1 MVSPDQ
7 HQSCY
12 IMLAL
17 KKFKIFT
24 ISNSAYFVFFCERMK
39 LHSREYTV
47 QTTHTHTLKF
57 GISFWRSQKATQ
69 CIAQTLKDLAIY
81 GY

>member
-24 ISNSAYFVFFCERMK
+24 ISNSAYFDFFCERMK
-39 LHSREYTV
+39 LHSREFPV
-47 QTTHTHTLKF
+47 QTTHTTHTQIWNL
-57 GISFWRSQKATQ
+57 ILEKATL
-69 CIAQTLKDLAIY
+69 CIA
-81 GY
+81 

>member
-39 LHSREYTV
+39 LHSREFPV
-47 QTTHTHTLKF
+47 QTTHTHSNLESHF
-57 GISFWRSQKATQ
+57 GEGHTVYCVNTKRSFNS
-69 CIAQTLKDLAIY
+69 IY